1 LADYVTILK
10 AKLTQA
16 QVKLRAITPYSRNK
30 RFGLV
35 DGLGSLVKVVTGNM
49 DANDNKEIH
58 EELDNIKENSKLL
71 NDNFQKQEIFNNEIL
86 TQFENIKDHI
96 NNRANFNKPIL

>member
-1 LADYVTILK
+1 
-10 AKLTQA
+10 
-16 QVKLRAITPYSRNK
+16 
-30 RFGLV
+30 
-35 DGLGSLVKVVTGNM
+35 M

-96 NNRANFNKPIL
+96 NNRANFNKPILWKLRKPNLQTIELAWYPSGGNAVFKQN